1 MYSCACE
8 RQHIFFRPRA
18 RARAKIF
25 VHAPLAHLLTAGWS
39 ALFTDRQLVG
49 YRSIADRRFDSI
61 DLRIPDQLSVGLF
74 QFCQPTVCHEFPSP
88 TVGRQ

>member
-8 RQHIFFRPRA
+8 RQHFSIPA

-25 VHAPLAHLLTAGWS
+25 VRAPLAHLPTAGWS
-39 ALFTDRQLVG
+39 ALFTYRQFVG
-49 YRSIADRRFDSI
+49 YRSIPDRRFDSI
-61 DLRIPDQLSVGLF
+61 DLGIPDQLSVGLF
-74 QFCQPTVCHEFPSP
+74 QLCQPIVCHEFPSP